1 MYKKTVIATG
11 QRTKKWLNQVASLV
25 ADQGSSTPTKSLEKF
40 VWLPIVELLTFRVN
54 LNFNV
59 KDSLNT

>member
-1 MYKKTVIATG
+1 MYKKTFIATG

-25 ADQGSSTPTKSLEKF
+25 ADQGSSNPTKSSEKF